1 MSVCLAKIGIVI
13 DDRFPF
19 LGVLQKFY
27 HTSPQDRVQG
37 IIRAKHEN
45 IVFLDLRQGHLQPLR
60 RVILVED
67 IISVLIVVQKSEWY
81 RTFPIGETVYEL
93 GRDVVIF
100 HEIPNHVANP
110 VVAQLADKGYGDIQS
125 T

>member
-1 MSVCLAKIGIVI
+1 MLFVNLLCVALAIKVLEVLVRAPDDVGEFQIFQYGRHEADRLMSVCLAEIGIVI

-45 IVFLDLRQGHLQPLR
+45 IVFLDLREGHLQPLR

-67 IISVLIVVQKSEWY
+67 IISVLIVVQKSE
-81 RTFPIGETVYEL
+81 
-93 GRDVVIF
+93 
-100 HEIPNHVANP
+100 
-110 VVAQLADKGYGDIQS
+110 
-125 T
+125 

>member
-1 MSVCLAKIGIVI
+1 MSVCLAEIGIVI

-67 IISVLIVVQKSEWY
+67 IISVLIVVQKSE
-81 RTFPIGETVYEL
+81 
-93 GRDVVIF
+93 
-100 HEIPNHVANP
+100 
-110 VVAQLADKGYGDIQS
+110 
-125 T
+125 

>member
-45 IVFLDLRQGHLQPLR
+45 IVFLDLRQGAPPAVAPGNPCR
-60 RVILVED
+60 R
-67 IISVLIVVQKSEWY
+67 Y
-81 RTFPIGETVYEL
+81 
-93 GRDVVIF
+93 
-100 HEIPNHVANP
+100 N
-110 VVAQLADKGYGDIQS
+110 
-125 T
+125 